1 MCIRD
6 RMKPGSVIVDLAA
19 EQGGNCEV
27 TVPNKIIETKNKV
40 KVIGFT
46 DLPSRMATQSSSLY
60 STNIR
65 HMVDDLTPKKDGIPF
80 TNMDDDVIRGAT
92 VLHDGKITFPP
103 PKPKILAIAKHDIKK
118 IKEKSPEEIAQDE
131 INAEKKAGKLQFLLL
146 AIGALLTWFI
156 GYYAP
161 SDFMQHFIVFILS
174 CFVGYQVIWNVSH
187 SLHTPLMAV
196 TNAISSIVIIGAF
209 LQMRTENDIVSILAL
224 ISIFIATINIVGGFM
239 VTKRMLSMFQRS

>member
-1 MCIRD
+1 
-6 RMKPGSVIVDLAA
+6 
-19 EQGGNCEV
+19 
-27 TVPNKIIETKNKV
+27 
-40 KVIGFT
+40 
-46 DLPSRMATQSSSLY
+46 MATQSSSLY

-103 PKPKILAIAKHDIKK
+103 PKPKIVAIAKHDTKK
-118 IKEKSPEEIAQDE
+118 IQEKSQEEIAEDE

-146 AIGALLTWFI
+146 TIGALLTWFI

-196 TNAISSIVIIGAF
+196 TNAISSIIIIGAL
-209 LQMRTENDIVSILAL
+209 LQMRTGNDIVSILAL
-224 ISIFIATINIVGGFM
+224 ISIFIATINIVEDLWLQKECYQCFREAKKGLLDDYWIINCFIHNI
-239 VTKRMLSMFQRS
+239 